1 MTTWLAAL
9 TSADRHD
16 LLEVLENRP
25 ERAATLITSRAPV
38 KAWSEQGSW
47 SAREIRFNR
56 CD

>member
-9 TSADRHD
+9 TSADRQD

-38 KAWSEQGSW
+38 KAWSEQGQLV
-47 SAREIRFNR
+47 SAGNPVQ
-56 CD
+56 